1 MQTMNSDL
9 KQLIRLQAIDL
20 AIQELRVRIDRFP
33 GISKALD
40 EKLKTAQAGLESVRD
55 RAKTNQGTRKKLEG
69 EISSAES
76 KISKYRDQMMSVKTN
91 DEYRALQHEIDH
103 AQNGIRKIEDEILN
117 LMMEAES
124 SQSDIK
130 AAELHLKEDQQKVDQ
145 ERKQLAE
152 ENQRDLGAL
161 ESYLKERKEI
171 EASISSDLL
180 PRYERVRKAR
190 GGIAVAAARNEV
202 CEICQV
208 RIRPQVFQEIRRNDQ
223 IIWCDACQRILYN
236 PENLDHPFEVA

>member
-1 MQTMNSDL
+1 MNSDL
-9 KQLIRLQAIDL
+9 KHLIRLQSIDL
-20 AIQELRVRIDRFP
+20 SIQELRARIDKFP

-40 EKLKTAQAGLESVRD
+40 EKLKTAQAGAETAKE
-55 RAKTNQGTRKKLEG
+55 RAKTNQGSRRKLET
-69 EISSAES
+69 EIGSIET
-76 KISKYRDQMMSVKTN
+76 KISKYRDQMMAVKTN
-91 DEYRALQHEIDH
+91 DEYRALQHEIEH
-103 AQNGIRKIEDEILN
+103 SQRAIRKIEDDILN

-124 SQSDIK
+124 SQNEIK
-130 AAELHLKEDQQKVDQ
+130 AAELRLKEDQQKVDR

-171 EASISSDLL
+171 EASISADLV

-208 RIRPQVFQEIRRNDQ
+208 RIRPQV
-223 IIWCDACQRILYN
+223 
-236 PENLDHPFEVA
+236 

>member
-1 MQTMNSDL
+1 MNQDL

-20 AIQELRVRIDRFP
+20 AVQELRTRIDKFP

-40 EKLKTAQAGLESVRD
+40 EKLRSAQAALESAKE
-55 RAKTNQGTRKKLEG
+55 RAKSNQGNRKKLES
-69 EISSAES
+69 EIASIES
-76 KISKYRDQMMSVKTN
+76 KISKYRDQMMAVKTN
-91 DEYRALQHEIDH
+91 DEYRALQHEIEH
-103 AQNGIRKIEDEILN
+103 AQNAIRKIEDDILN
-117 LMMEAES
+117 LMVDAES
-124 SQSDIK
+124 SQGDIK
-130 AAELHLKEDQQKVDQ
+130 SAEARLKEDQQRVDQ
-145 ERKQLAE
+145 ERKQLTE
-152 ENQRDLGAL
+152 QNQHDLSAL
-161 ESYLKERKEI
+161 ESYLKERKAI
-171 EASISSDLL
+171 ETAVSSDLL

-223 IIWCDACQRILYN
+223 IIACDACQRILYN

>member
-1 MQTMNSDL
+1 MNPDL
-9 KQLIRLQAIDL
+9 KQLIRLQTVDL
-20 AIQELRVRIDRFP
+20 AIQELRARLDKFP

-40 EKLKTAQAGLESVRD
+40 EKLKSAQAALESAKD
-55 RAKTNQGTRKKLEG
+55 RSKMNQGNRKKLES
-69 EISSAES
+69 EIGSIET
-76 KISKYRDQMMSVKTN
+76 KISKYRDQMMAVKTN
-91 DEYRALQHEIDH
+91 DEYRALQHEIEH
-103 AQNGIRKIEDEILN
+103 AQNAIRKIEDDILN

-124 SQSDIK
+124 SQGEIK
-130 AAELHLKEDQQKVDQ
+130 AGEVRLKEDQQKVDH
-145 ERKQLAE
+145 ERKQLTE
-152 ENQRDLGAL
+152 ENQRDLTAL

-171 EASISSDLL
+171 EVSISSDDLV

-223 IIWCDACQRILYN
+223 IIACDACQRILYD